1 MSPVTRQV
9 AATATRMFMQRCPR
23 DERPH
28 LPQTGTSRS
37 LLNLVRT
44 RVAVDAV
51 EGVAEVAG

>member
-1 MSPVTRQV
+1 MSRHGPVASV
-9 AATATRMFMQRCPR
+9 FWIFMRLIVSQQCP
-23 DERPH
+23 
-28 LPQTGTSRS
+28 LMPQTGTSRS